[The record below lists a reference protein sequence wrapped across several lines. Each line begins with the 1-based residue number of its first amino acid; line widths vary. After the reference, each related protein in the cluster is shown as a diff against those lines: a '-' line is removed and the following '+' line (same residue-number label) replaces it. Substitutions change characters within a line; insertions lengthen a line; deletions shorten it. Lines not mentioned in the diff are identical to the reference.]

1 MNETFCMTCG
11 AYDSLKQTSDN
22 HCCGE
27 CGDTENLVWLEPQ
40 DHDLND
46 DELRMKYSED
56 NDANVSL

>member
-1 MNETFCMTCG
+1 MTCG

-56 NDANVSL
+56 DDVNVSL